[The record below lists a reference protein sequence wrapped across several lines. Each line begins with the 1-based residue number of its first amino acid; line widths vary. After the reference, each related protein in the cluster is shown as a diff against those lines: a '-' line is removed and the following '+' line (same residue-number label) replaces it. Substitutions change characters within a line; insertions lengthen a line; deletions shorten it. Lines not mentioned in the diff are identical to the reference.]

1 MTLRPN
7 NSVWWAVMGAAALG
21 VIYPGVIAAQP
32 VTPGEVSAADTA
44 WVLMSSALV
53 LAMIVP
59 GLALFYGGLVRSKNV
74 LGTIMQSFSILC
86 LVSVLWVVIGYSLS
100 FGPDKKGLIGGWE
113 WMGLREVSLIP
124 HPTYGPTIPIR
135 HS

>member
-7 NSVWWAVMGAAALG
+7 NSAWWPVMGAAALG

-74 LGTIMQSFSILC
+74 LGTIMQSFVHSLPCERAVGSDRIQP
-86 LVSVLWVVIGYSLS
+86 VV
-100 FGPDKKGLIGGWE
+100 
-113 WMGLREVSLIP
+113 RA
-124 HPTYGPTIPIR
+124 R
-135 HS
+135 